1 MKHTRADILLTQK
14 GGIKNLPKEVFLS
27 YKIRKLNKQI
37 KIKEETT
44 ALGLENLESMQ
55 AF

>member
-1 MKHTRADILLTQK
+1 
-14 GGIKNLPKEVFLS
+14 VFLS
-27 YKIRKLNKQI
+27 YKIRKLNKQTNKQI

-44 ALGLENLESMQ
+44 ALGLKNLESMQ